1 MTKIKKLTNSKEFEF
16 YQNYAKYVVPKLKGL
31 ETERKKNLW
40 TNIGLTIGTI
50 VILYIFFIVVL
61 RVPPLK
67 EIHSFLDFLFIY
79 TMPIWVIIPI
89 AIFPIYF
96 IWKNSLKVFN
106 AELKKKCMPE
116 LLKAFGEISW
126 KPNDTVISDS
136 EISKSELFGIYN
148 NRTNDDTFSGYY
160 KDLHFVVS
168 ESELLNVRG
177 SGKNRSVW
185 PVFDG
190 VIVYIDSNKTIKNK
204 TIITTKGDIN
214 VKNSDPL
221 ILISAISLPIYLFA
235 NGLPL
240 WSVIFI
246 LLIGLLIWG
255 VVKAFS
261 NRKQEEILDRMILED
276 PEFNNKYN
284 VYSSDQIEGRY
295 LVTTAFME
303 RFKTLHTAFGSNKAK
318 CAFFDDKVMF
328 AVSTNKNLFE
338 IGDLFHPLTDMK
350 HINDFMKEISA
361 IYEIIDY
368 FKLAEKTGL

>member
-1 MTKIKKLTNSKEFEF
+1 M
-16 YQNYAKYVVPKLKGL
+16 
-31 ETERKKNLW
+31 
-40 TNIGLTIGTI
+40 
-50 VILYIFFIVVL
+50 
-61 RVPPLK
+61 
-67 EIHSFLDFLFIY
+67 
-79 TMPIWVIIPI
+79 
-89 AIFPIYF
+89 
-96 IWKNSLKVFN
+96 
-106 AELKKKCMPE
+106 
-116 LLKAFGEISW
+116 
-126 KPNDTVISDS
+126 
-136 EISKSELFGIYN
+136 
-148 NRTNDDTFSGYY
+148 
-160 KDLHFVVS
+160 FVVS

-177 SGKNRSVW
+177 SGKNRNVW

-246 LLIGLLIWG
+246 LLIGLLIWKM
-255 VVKAFS
+255 VKAFS
-261 NRKQEEILDRMILED
+261 KRKQEEILDRMILED
-276 PEFNNKYN
+276 PEFNNKYDA
-284 VYSSDQIEGRY
+284 YSSDQIEGRY

-328 AVSTNKNLFE
+328 AISTNKNLFE

>member
-1 MTKIKKLTNSKEFEF
+1 MSKIKKLTNSKEFEF
-16 YQNYAKYVVPKLKGL
+16 YQNYAKFVVPKLEKL
-31 ETERKKNLW
+31 ESERKKSLS
-40 TNIGLTIGTI
+40 TVIILTIGAIIISCIIPLSIFLITQTPYEDFALVI
-50 VILYIFFIVVL
+50 VAAV
-61 RVPPLK
+61 
-67 EIHSFLDFLFIY
+67 
-79 TMPIWVIIPI
+79 PI
-89 AIFPIYF
+89 AIVLLACLWEHTIRTFNSNI
-96 IWKNSLKVFN
+96 KNQ
-106 AELKKKCMPE
+106 CMPE
-116 LLKAFGEISW
+116 LLKAFGKINW
-126 KPNDTVISDS
+126 TPKAIAISDTK
-136 EISKSELFGIYN
+136 IIKSELFGTYN
-148 NRTNDDTFSGYY
+148 RRENDDTFSGTY
-160 KDLHFVVS
+160 KDLKFVVS
-168 ESELLNVRG
+168 ESNMQNEKG
-177 SGKNRSVW
+177 SGRSKRVW
-185 PVFDG
+185 PVFNG
-190 VIVYIDSNKTIKNK
+190 VIVMIDSNKTIQNK
-204 TIITTKGDIN
+204 TIITTKGDVN

-295 LVTTAFME
+295 IVTTAFME